1 MNAFIALIG
10 TIIIVALGY
19 RFYASRVNATIIQAD
34 PKRATPATMYNDG
47 VDFMPASGSVLFGY
61 QFKSIAALG
70 PIVGPILAAQWG
82 WLPALLW
89 LVIGVFFIGWVQD
102 YASTML
108 AVRSEGMTM
117 GGLSY
122 KLISPRARSIL
133 LSFLYFYLLLIMA
146 AFGGIVAGLMARA
159 EVPIGFFILVI
170 AGVLAGQM
178 TYRWRQDLLLTTV
191 VTVAIAIFG
200 VWLGQTNFVKPIV
213 GAINGIGGT
222 TGADGTVAP
231 LVMWN
236 IGYGPYS
243 WPLFLWGILM
253 LLFCYLGSVLPIWR
267 FAQPVNYTSFWLVLI
282 GIVGSIAGIAIAAL
296 GGGANYTIEA
306 YKGFSVPGPLAP
318 GVLSPLWPL
327 LFVVIS
333 CGAVSG
339 WHSLVSTSGTA
350 RQLEKETDAL
360 PVGGG
365 AMYTEAVLGVLSLSF
380 AAAAFANY
388 QGYIDEGIKK
398 LGAPGIFAN
407 GMALFLNQLGI
418 PRTFGAAFGSV
429 FLVVMALTVMQLV
442 LRFMR
447 VASAELIGDRVPAF
461 KSPHVGSLVAIVLTL
476 LLLWTGFWNRIWILF
491 GGSNQLFA
499 GLALL
504 LITIWLAQQQ
514 KPYNWAFIPG
524 IFMYITTVAALLYTA
539 WASLQLAFA
548 PPLPGFAAFA
558 WTFGNIVSGVIG
570 LFLSIAALV
579 LAYDGLQAL
588 NRARTAGLRPAA
600 AAR

>member
-1 MNAFIALIG
+1 MNALLALVA
-10 TIIIVALGY
+10 TILIVVLGY
-19 RFYASRVNATIIQAD
+19 RFYASRVNQTIIQAD
-34 PKRATPATMYNDG
+34 PKRATPATMFNDG
-47 VDFMPASGSVLFGY
+47 VDFMPASSSVLFGY

-70 PIVGPILAAQWG
+70 PIVGPIVAAQWG

-108 AVRSEGMTM
+108 AVRSEGLTM

-122 KLISPRARSIL
+122 KLISPRARNIL
-133 LSFLYFYLLLIMA
+133 LAFLYFYLLLIMA
-146 AFGGIVAGLMARA
+146 AFGGIVAGLMARP
-159 EVPIGFFILVI
+159 EVPIGFFILVL

-178 TYRWRQDLLLTTV
+178 TYRWRQDLLLTTI
-191 VTVAIAIFG
+191 VTVVIAIVG
-200 VWLGQTNFVKPIV
+200 VWLGQTDFMKPIV
-213 GAINGIGGT
+213 GAINGIGAT
-222 TGADGTVAP
+222 AGANSQPAP

-236 IGYGPYS
+236 IGYGPYT
-243 WPLFLWGILM
+243 WPLFIWGILM

-267 FAQPVNYTSFWLVLI
+267 FAQPVNYTSFWLVLL
-282 GIVGSIAGIAIAAL
+282 GIVGAIVGIAIATL
-296 GGGANYTIEA
+296 SGGANYTIDA
-306 YKGFSVPGPLAP
+306 YRGFSVPGPLAP

-360 PVGGG
+360 PVAGG
-365 AMYTEAVLGVLSLSF
+365 AMYAEAVLGVLSLTF

-407 GMALFLNQLGI
+407 GMALFLSYLGI
-418 PRTFGAAFGSV
+418 PKTFGAAFGSV

-539 WASLQLAFA
+539 WASLQLAFQ

-558 WTFGNIVSGVIG
+558 WSFGNFVSAAIG
-570 LFLSIAALV
+570 LFLSAAALL

-588 NRARTAGLRPAA
+588 NRARSRLRPAA

>member
-1 MNAFIALIG
+1 MNALLALVG

-47 VDFMPASGSVLFGY
+47 VDFMPASSSVLFGY

-70 PIVGPILAAQWG
+70 PIVGPIVAAQWG

-146 AFGGIVAGLMARA
+146 AFGGIVAGLMANPA
-159 EVPIGFFILVI
+159 VPIGFIILVL

-178 TYRWRQDLLLTTV
+178 TYRWRRDLLVTTV
-191 VTVAIAIFG
+191 VTVAIAIVG
-200 VWLGQTNFVKPIV
+200 VWIGQADFMKPVV
-213 GAINGIGGT
+213 GALNNIGAT
-222 TGADGTVAP
+222 TGADGKLAP
-231 LVMWN
+231 MVMWN
-236 IGYGPYS
+236 IGYGNYT
-243 WPLFLWGILM
+243 WPLFIWGILM

-282 GIVGSIAGIAIAAL
+282 GIVGSILGIAVAAFS
-296 GGGANYTIEA
+296 GGANYTIDA

-365 AMYTEAVLGVLSLSF
+365 AMYSEAVLGVLSLTF

-407 GMALFLNQLGI
+407 GMAMFLNYLGI
-418 PRTFGAAFGSV
+418 PTTFGAAFGSV

-447 VASAELIGDRVPAF
+447 VASAELIGERMPAF

-514 KPYNWAFIPG
+514 KPYNWSLIPAV
-524 IFMYITTVAALLYTA
+524 FMYITTVAALLYTA
-539 WASLQLAFA
+539 WASLQLAFQ
-548 PPLPGFAAFA
+548 PPLPGFAAAA
-558 WTFGNIVSGVIG
+558 WTFGNIVSAVIG
-570 LFLSIAALV
+570 LFLSIAALI

-588 NRARTAGLRPAA
+588 NRARMAGLRPAPA
-600 AAR
+600 GD

>member
-1 MNAFIALIG
+1 MNALLALLG

-19 RFYASRVNATIIQAD
+19 RFYASRVDREIMQAD

-70 PIVGPILAAQWG
+70 PIVGPIVAAQWG

-108 AVRSEGMTM
+108 AVRNEGMTM

-122 KLISPRARSIL
+122 KLISPRARGIL

-146 AFGGIVAGLMARA
+146 AFGGIVAGLMARP
-159 EVPIGFFILVI
+159 EVPIGFLILVL

-178 TYRWRQDLLLTTV
+178 TYRWRKDLLWTTV
-191 VTVAIAIFG
+191 ITVAIAIVG
-200 VWLGQTNFVKPIV
+200 VWLGQTDFMKPIV
-213 GAINGIGGT
+213 SAINGVGAT
-222 TGADGTVAP
+222 TGADGKLAP
-231 LVMWN
+231 MVMWN
-236 IGYGPYS
+236 IGYGNYT
-243 WPLFLWGILM
+243 WPLFFWGIAM

-267 FAQPVNYTSFWLVLI
+267 FAQPVNYTSFWLVLF
-282 GIVGSIAGIAIAAL
+282 GIVGSIIGIAIATV
-296 GGGANYTIEA
+296 GGGANYTINA
-306 YKGFSVPGPLAP
+306 YSGFSVPGPLAP
-318 GVLSPLWPL
+318 GVASPLWPL

-365 AMYTEAVLGVLSLSF
+365 AMYSEAVLGVLSLSF
-380 AAAAFANY
+380 AAASFASHQAY
-388 QGYIDEGIKK
+388 LDEGIKA

-407 GMALFLNQLGI
+407 GMALFLSYLGI

-447 VASAELIGDRVPAF
+447 VASAELIGDRMPAF
-461 KSPHVGSLVAIVLTL
+461 KSPHVGSLVAIALTL

-504 LITIWLAQQQ
+504 LITIWLAQQN
-514 KPYNWAFIPG
+514 KPYTWSLIPG

-539 WASLQLAFA
+539 WASFQLAFQ
-548 PPLPGFAAFA
+548 PPLPGFAAAA
-558 WTFGNIVSGVIG
+558 WSFGNFVSAAIG
-570 LFLSIAALV
+570 LFLSVAALV

-588 NRARTAGLRPAA
+588 NRARGGLQPAPAA
-600 AAR
+600 R

>member
-19 RFYASRVNATIIQAD
+19 RFYASRVNATIFQAD

-159 EVPIGFFILVI
+159 EVPIGFFILVL

-200 VWLGQTNFVKPIV
+200 VWLGQTNFVKPLV
-213 GAINGIGGT
+213 SAINGVGGT

-461 KSPHVGSLVAIVLTL
+461 KSPHVGSLVAIGLTL
-476 LLLWTGFWNRIWILF
+476 ILLWTGFWSRIWILF

-524 IFMYITTVAALLYTA
+524 IFMYVTTVAALLYTA
-539 WASLQLAFA
+539 WVSFQLALQ
-548 PPLPGFAAFA
+548 PPLAGFAAFA
-558 WTFGNIVSGVIG
+558 WAFGNYVSAAIG

-588 NRARTAGLRPAA
+588 NRARSERLRPAA

>member
-1 MNAFIALIG
+1 MNALLALVA
-10 TIIIVALGY
+10 TILIVVLGY
-19 RFYASRVNATIIQAD
+19 RFYASRVNQTIIQAD
-34 PKRATPATMYNDG
+34 PKRATPATMFNDG
-47 VDFMPASGSVLFGY
+47 VDFMPASSSVLFGY

-70 PIVGPILAAQWG
+70 PIVGPIVAAQWG

-108 AVRSEGMTM
+108 AVRSEGLTM

-122 KLISPRARSIL
+122 KLISPRARGIL

-159 EVPIGFFILVI
+159 EVPIGFFILVL

-191 VTVAIAIFG
+191 VTV
-200 VWLGQTNFVKPIV
+200 VS
-213 GAINGIGGT
+213 AINGVGGT

-267 FAQPVNYTSFWLVLI
+267 FAQPVNYTSFWLVLL
-282 GIVGSIAGIAIAAL
+282 GIVGSIIGIAVATL
-296 GGGANYTIEA
+296 GGGANYTIDA

-407 GMALFLNQLGI
+407 GMALFLNYLGI
-418 PRTFGAAFGSV
+418 PKTFGAAFGSV

-447 VASAELIGDRVPAF
+447 VASAELIGDRIPIF
-461 KSPHVGSLVAIVLTL
+461 KSPHVGSLVAIMLTL

-524 IFMYITTVAALLYTA
+524 IFMYVTTVAALLYTA
-539 WASLQLAFA
+539 WASLQLAFQ

-558 WTFGNIVSGVIG
+558 WSFGNFVSAAIG
-570 LFLSIAALV
+570 LFLSVAALV

-588 NRARTAGLRPAA
+588 NRARGGLRPAA
-600 AAR
+600 ATR

>member
-1 MNAFIALIG
+1 MNALLALVG

-19 RFYASRVNATIIQAD
+19 RYYASRVNATIIQAD
-34 PKRATPATMYNDG
+34 PKRATPATMFNDG

-70 PIVGPILAAQWG
+70 PIVGPIVAAQWG

-122 KLISPRARSIL
+122 KLISPRARNIL

-146 AFGGIVAGLMARA
+146 AFGGIVAGLMARP
-159 EVPIGFFILVI
+159 EVPIGFLILVL

-178 TYRWRQDLLLTTV
+178 TYRWRMDLLVTTIVTV
-191 VTVAIAIFG
+191 VIAIVG
-200 VWLGQTNFVKPIV
+200 VWLGQTDFMKPVV
-213 GAINGIGGT
+213 GALNNIGAT
-222 TGADGTVAP
+222 TAADGKIAP
-231 LVMWN
+231 MVMWN
-236 IGYGPYS
+236 IGYGNYS
-243 WPLFLWGILM
+243 FPLFIWGILM

-267 FAQPVNYTSFWLVLI
+267 FAQPVNYTSFWLVLF
-282 GIVGSIAGIAIAAL
+282 GIVGSILGIAVAAL
-296 GGGANYTIEA
+296 GGGANYTINTFS
-306 YKGFSVPGPLAP
+306 GFSVPGPLAP

-380 AAAAFANY
+380 AAAAFASH
-388 QGYIDEGIKK
+388 QAYIDEGIRA

-407 GMALFLNQLGI
+407 GMALFLSQLGI
-418 PRTFGAAFGSV
+418 SRTFGAAFGSV

-461 KSPHVGSLVAIVLTL
+461 KSPHIGSLVAIAFTL

-514 KPYNWAFIPG
+514 KPYTWSLIPTV
-524 IFMYITTVAALLYTA
+524 FMYVTTVAALLYTA

-548 PPLPGFAAFA
+548 PPLAGFAAFA
-558 WTFGNIVSGVIG
+558 WTFGNVVSAVIG
-570 LFLSIAALV
+570 LFLSVAALV

-588 NRARTAGLRPAA
+588 NRARTAGLRPAPA
-600 AAR
+600 GD

>member
-19 RFYASRVNATIIQAD
+19 RFYASRVNATIFQAD
-34 PKRATPATMYNDG
+34 PKLATPATMYNDG
-47 VDFMPASGSVLFGY
+47 VDFMPASSSVLFGY

-133 LSFLYFYLLLIMA
+133 LAFLYFYLLLIMA
-146 AFGGIVAGLMARA
+146 AFGGIVAGLMARP
-159 EVPIGFFILVI
+159 EVLSGCFILVL

-178 TYRWRQDLLLTTV
+178 TYRWRQDLLLTTI
-191 VTVAIAIFG
+191 VTVAIAIVG
-200 VWLGQTNFVKPIV
+200 VWLGQTDFMKPIV
-213 GAINGIGGT
+213 SAINGV
-222 TGADGTVAP
+222 GATAGANGQPAP

-236 IGYGPYS
+236 IGYGPYT
-243 WPLFLWGILM
+243 WPLFIWGILM
-253 LLFCYLGSVLPIWR
+253 LLFWR
-267 FAQPVNYTSFWLVLI
+267 FAQPVNYTSFWLVLL
-282 GIVGSIAGIAIAAL
+282 GIVGSIIGIAVATL
-296 GGGANYTIEA
+296 GGGANYTIDA

-388 QGYIDEGIKK
+388 
-398 LGAPGIFAN
+398 
-407 GMALFLNQLGI
+407 MALFLNYLGI
-418 PRTFGAAFGSV
+418 PKTFGAAFGSV

-447 VASAELIGDRVPAF
+447 VASAELIGDRIPIF
-461 KSPHVGSLVAIVLTL
+461 KSPHVGSLVAIMLTL

-514 KPYNWAFIPG
+514 KPYNWAFIHG
-524 IFMYITTVAALLYTA
+524 IFMYVTTVAALLYTA
-539 WASLQLAFA
+539 WASLQLAFQ

-558 WTFGNIVSGVIG
+558 WSFGNFVSAAIG
-570 LFLSIAALV
+570 LFLSVAALL

-588 NRARTAGLRPAA
+588 NRARGGLRPAA
-600 AAR
+600 ATR

>member
-1 MNAFIALIG
+1 
-10 TIIIVALGY
+10 
-19 RFYASRVNATIIQAD
+19 VNATIFQVD

-122 KLISPRARSIL
+122 KLISPRARGIL

-159 EVPIGFFILVI
+159 EVPIGFFILVL

-213 GAINGIGGT
+213 SAINGIGGT

-253 LLFCYLGSVLPIWR
+253 LLFCDLGSVLPIWR

-447 VASAELIGDRVPAF
+447 VASAELIGDRVPVF

-558 WTFGNIVSGVIG
+558 WTFGNIVSAVIG

-588 NRARTAGLRPAA
+588 SRARTAGLRPAPA
-600 AAR
+600 GD

>member
-1 MNAFIALIG
+1 MNALLALVG

-108 AVRSEGMTM
+108 AIRNEGMTM

-133 LSFLYFYLLLIMA
+133 LAFLYFYLLLIMA
-146 AFGGIVAGLMARA
+146 AFGGIVAGLMARP
-159 EVPIGFFILVI
+159 EVPIGFFILVL
-170 AGVLAGQM
+170 AGILAGQM
-178 TYRWRQDLLLTTV
+178 TYRWRQDLLLTTLV
-191 VTVAIAIFG
+191 PVAIAIVG
-200 VWLGQTNFVKPIV
+200 VWLGQTSLLKPIV
-213 GAINGIGGT
+213 SAINGVGATI
-222 TGADGTVAP
+222 GADGKTAP

-236 IGYGPYS
+236 IGYGGYT
-243 WPLFLWGILM
+243 WPLFIWGILM

-267 FAQPVNYTSFWLVLI
+267 FAQPINYTSFWLVLL
-282 GIVGSIAGIAIAAL
+282 GIVGSILGIAVATFS
-296 GGGANYTIEA
+296 GGANYTINT
-306 YKGFSVPGPLAP
+306 YTGFTVPGPLAP
-318 GVLSPLWPL
+318 GVQSPLWPL

-365 AMYTEAVLGVLSLSF
+365 AMYTEAVLGVLSLTF
-380 AAAAFANY
+380 AAAAFANHQAY
-388 QGYIDEGIKK
+388 LDQGIKA

-407 GMALFLNQLGI
+407 GMALFLSYLGI
-418 PRTFGAAFGSV
+418 DKTFGAAFGSV

-447 VASAELIGDRVPAF
+447 VASAELIGDRLPAL
-461 KSPHVGSLVAIVLTL
+461 KNPHVGSLVAIGLTL
-476 LLLWTGFWNRIWILF
+476 LLLWTGFWSRIWILF

-524 IFMYITTVAALLYTA
+524 IFMYVTTVAALLYTA
-539 WASLQLAFA
+539 WVSFQLALQ
-548 PPLPGFAAFA
+548 PPLPGLAAFA
-558 WTFGNIVSGVIG
+558 WAFGNYVSAAIG

-588 NRARTAGLRPAA
+588 NRVRGERMRPAA

>member
-1 MNAFIALIG
+1 MNALVALIG
-10 TIIIVALGY
+10 TMIIVVLGY
-19 RFYASRVNATIIQAD
+19 RFYASRINATVVQAD

-133 LSFLYFYLLLIMA
+133 LAFLYFYLLLIMA
-146 AFGGIVAGLMARA
+146 AFGGIVAGLMARP
-159 EVPIGFFILVI
+159 EVPIGFFILVL

-178 TYRWRQDLLLTTV
+178 TYRWRKDLLLTTV
-191 VTVAIAIFG
+191 VTVVIAILG
-200 VWLGQTNFVKPIV
+200 VWIGQTDLMKPVV
-213 GAINGIGGT
+213 GALNNIGAA
-222 TGADGTVAP
+222 TGADGKVTP
-231 LVMWN
+231 MVMWN
-236 IGYGPYS
+236 IGYGNYT
-243 WPLFLWGILM
+243 WPIFLWGILM
-253 LLFCYLGSVLPIWR
+253 LVFCYFGSVLPIWR
-267 FAQPVNYTSFWLVLI
+267 FAQPVNYTSFWLVLL
-282 GIVGSIAGIAIAAL
+282 GIVGSIIGIAIATISGA
-296 GGGANYTIEA
+296 ANYTINT
-306 YKGFSVPGPLAP
+306 YSGFSVAGPLAP

-365 AMYTEAVLGVLSLSF
+365 AMYSEAVLGVLSLSF
-380 AAAAFANY
+380 AAAAFASHQAY
-388 QGYIDEGIKK
+388 LDEGIKT

-407 GMALFLNQLGI
+407 GMALFLSYLGI

-447 VASAELIGDRVPAF
+447 VASAELLGDRVPAF
-461 KSPHVGSLVAIVLTL
+461 KNPHIGSLVALACTL
-476 LLLWTGFWNRIWILF
+476 ILLWTGFWNRIWILF

-524 IFMYITTVAALLYTA
+524 LFMYVTTVAALLYTA
-539 WASLQLAFA
+539 WASFQLALA
-548 PPLPGFAAFA
+548 PPAAGFAAFA
-558 WTFGNIVSGVIG
+558 WSFGNFVSAAIG

-579 LAYDGLQAL
+579 LAYDGVQAL
-588 NRARTAGLRPAA
+588 NRARAGGLRPAPA
-600 AAR
+600 GD

>member
-1 MNAFIALIG
+1 MNGLLALVA
-10 TIIIVALGY
+10 TIVIVVLGY
-19 RFYASRVNATIIQAD
+19 RFYASWVNRTIIQAD
-34 PKRATPATMYNDG
+34 SKRATPATMYNDG
-47 VDFMPASGSVLFGY
+47 VDFMPASSSVLFGY

-70 PIVGPILAAQWG
+70 PIVGPIVAAQWG

-108 AVRSEGMTM
+108 AVRSEGLTM

-133 LSFLYFYLLLIMA
+133 LAFLYFYLLLIMA
-146 AFGGIVAGLMARA
+146 AFGGIVAGLMARP
-159 EVPIGFFILVI
+159 EVPIGFFILVL

-178 TYRWRQDLLLTTV
+178 TYRWRQDLLLTTI
-191 VTVAIAIFG
+191 VTVAIAIVG
-200 VWLGQTNFVKPIV
+200 VWLGQSDFMKPIV
-213 GAINGIGGT
+213 SAINGVGAT
-222 TGADGTVAP
+222 TGADGKVAP

-236 IGYGPYS
+236 IGYGPYT
-243 WPLFLWGILM
+243 WPLFIWGILM

-267 FAQPVNYTSFWLVLI
+267 FAQPVNYTSFWLVLL
-282 GIVGSIAGIAIAAL
+282 GIVGSIIGIAVATL
-296 GGGANYTIEA
+296 GGGANYTIDA

-365 AMYTEAVLGVLSLSF
+365 AMYSEAVLGVLSLTF

-407 GMALFLNQLGI
+407 GMALFLNYLGI
-418 PRTFGAAFGSV
+418 PKTFGAAFGSV

-447 VASAELIGDRVPAF
+447 VASAELIGDRVPIF

-539 WASLQLAFA
+539 WASLQLAFQ

-558 WTFGNIVSGVIG
+558 WSFGNFVSAAIG
-570 LFLSIAALV
+570 LFLSIAALL

-588 NRARTAGLRPAA
+588 NRARGGLRPVAA
-600 AAR
+600 TR